1 MPNGVYAGQRALSQG
16 PDRFT
21 VFRRS
26 RHNHHGLAR
35 EITGFKSDRE
45 FVVDNQAKKG
55 KKYGMPTT
63 KNELIEQI
71 FEIWDNI
78 DAELKTKLAE
88 SVPKRL
94 IKIIIRSLT

>member
-1 MPNGVYAGQRALSQG
+1 
-16 PDRFT
+16 
-21 VFRRS
+21 
-26 RHNHHGLAR
+26 
-35 EITGFKSDRE
+35 
-45 FVVDNQAKKG
+45 
-55 KKYGMPTT
+55 MPTT
-63 KNELIEQI
+63 ENELIEQI